1 MSLFRFPVIF
11 SAAAL
16 AVGTLL
22 FSCGGKQK
30 TETVAEDVQITP
42 VMTASAD
49 SLYNFVED
57 QVNFGPRTPGSEGH
71 AACVDYIVRSV
82 RMFGA
87 DTVMIHEAPVTTYRG
102 DTFTARNIFAQ
113 FNPGARRRV
122 LLLAHYDTR
131 PWATEDSDKEARMRP
146 IDGANDGGSGV
157 SVLLEVA
164 RNLGLHPLDSVGV
177 DLLFTDVEDSGQSET
192 WGAQEETWCLGTQEW
207 VKDMPY
213 DDTNRPEFGILLD
226 MVGGKDAKF
235 HREYFS
241 QQHAKKYVDKVWAV
255 ADASGFGERFI
266 NDTGTSCL
274 DDHVYINRAEIP
286 CIDIIEN
293 SNPSTYSFNPT
304 WHTLGDNL
312 GAIDSRT
319 MRIVAQVVLN
329 TLYNL

>member
-241 QQHAKKYVDKVWAV
+241 QQHAKNMSTRYGLLPMLR
-255 ADASGFGERFI
+255 ASANGSS
-266 NDTGTSCL
+266 TTPAPPVSMTMYTST
-274 DDHVYINRAEIP
+274 VPESPASTSSRTPIP
-286 CIDIIEN
+286 PLI
-293 SNPSTYSFNPT
+293 PSTPPGTPSATISAP
-304 WHTLGDNL
+304 
-312 GAIDSRT
+312 
-319 MRIVAQVVLN
+319 
-329 TLYNL
+329 